1 MSEFCT
7 SVMPAGAVECLKKI
21 GKAEYMI
28 VDDLSVS
35 FADNAD
41 FVNQATNKA
50 FVNETLLSYI
60 FKIADYETGTA
71 DPNILTLDNTRN
83 IITNKPIPNGT
94 VFADMSFCDQQAL
107 LKTLKGGTY
116 RVRYITK
123 DGDIYA
129 YQLSSG
135 VKKGFKAEITALTKG
150 IPQKSDI
157 DKNVTIYVNHVSYDE
172 FENAVV
178 GSPSWNPGL
187 ELVEATPVGLNMA
200 LASVYTAGDV
210 SVQVNTRCSDGLTGL
225 VTADFEVVES
235 TVVSPTIVA
244 VEVGLGVYTLTIQKD
259 GPVDLA
265 AGDSVTFRVKK
276 GTPVGFVSGNVNL
289 TV

>member
-1 MSEFCT
+1 MSKFCT
-7 SVMPAGAVECLKKI
+7 SVIPAGAVECLKKI

-28 VDDLSVS
+28 IDDLSVS
-35 FADNAD
+35 FANDAD
-41 FVNQATNKA
+41 FINKETNKA
-50 FVNETLLSYI
+50 LINESMLSYI
-60 FKIADYETGTA
+60 FKIADYEAGTS
-71 DPNILTLDNTRN
+71 DPNVLTLDNTRN
-83 IITNKPIPNGT
+83 IITNRPIPNGT

-135 VKKGFKAEITALTKG
+135 VKKGFKADITALTKG

-157 DKNVTIYVNHVSYDE
+157 DKNVTIYVNHASYDE

-178 GSPSWNPGL
+178 GTPNWNPGL
-187 ELVEATPVGLNMA
+187 ELVESTPIGLNMS
-200 LASVYTAGDV
+200 LASVYVSDDV
-210 SVQVNTRCSDGLTGL
+210 NVQVNTRCAGGLTGL
-225 VTADFEVVES
+225 VTADFEVVDS
-235 TVVSPTIVA
+235 SVTGVTIVA
-244 VEVGLGVYTLTIQKD
+244 VEVGNGVYTLTIHKTASTL
-259 GPVDLA
+259 V

-276 GTPVGFVSGNVNL
+276 GSPVGFVSGNVNL

>member
-1 MSEFCT
+1 MSEFCA

-21 GKAEYMI
+21 GKAEYLI

-35 FADNAD
+35 FSDDAD
-41 FVNQATNKA
+41 FINQATNKA

-71 DPNILTLDNTRN
+71 DPAVLTLDNTRN
-83 IITNKPIPNGT
+83 IITNRPIPNGT

-135 VKKGFKAEITALTKG
+135 IKKGFKAEITALTKG

-178 GSPSWNPGL
+178 GTPDWNPGL
-187 ELVEATPVGLNMA
+187 ELVEATPFGLNMS
-200 LASVYTAGDV
+200 LAGVYAAGDV
-210 SVQVNTRCSDGLTGL
+210 NVQVNARCAGAELGL
-225 VTADFEVVES
+225 VTADFEVVS
-235 TVVSPTIVA
+235 SNVTSPTIVA
-244 VEVGLGVYTLTIQKD
+244 VEVSLGVYTLTIQKD

-265 AGDSVTFRVKK
+265 AGDNVVFRVKK
-276 GTPVGFVSGNVNL
+276 GSPVGFVSGNVSL